1 RRFSR
6 MVPCT
11 LRLNKLM
18 NRTGSDCLCIIDRD
32 AVPNELKAAFEE
44 HRSFDKS
51 FDSSISCFKAPNV
64 ELPVVYAPVPEL
76 TDYDDVRSY
85 QEAAKKS
92 IQKVLKAGFQTPL
105 LFVPKV
111 NRFPQAELCTVLA
124 ALEQLYVPIQLREA
138 GSCKDKGLTTL
149 NVQIDDPKADEILK
163 EALILE
169 AGRFVARD
177 IGVGDPERMTPIQVE
192 KYLKP
197 LFDKLS
203 VNVISDSQV
212 LEKDYPLFAAVN
224 RAADAVERHRG
235 RIIFLEYKPPKPA
248 RKTLMLV
255 GKGVTYD
262 TGGADIKAG
271 GVMAGMS
278 RDKCGAAAAAGF
290 MQVVNELQPEDIHV
304 VTALCMVRNSVGEEC
319 YVADEVI
326 TSRAGL
332 HVRIGNTDAEGRMCM
347 TDALCRMKEL
357 VLEQNLPDP
366 HLFTIAT
373 LTGHAF
379 ISAGEGQSIAIDNS
393 VAHREDHARR
403 LQAAGQAFGE
413 PFEVSVLRPSDF
425 AFNAGKV
432 IGEDLVQAN
441 NAPSVKTPRGHQVP
455 AAFMIMAAGLDKHGL
470 DSKNPIKYTHIDIA
484 GSAGEHPAMPTA
496 APLVA
501 LVKTHLQK

>member
-1 RRFSR
+1 MGIEKF
-6 MVPCT
+6 VPCT

-18 NRTGSDCLCIIDRD
+18 KGSGTDCLCVIDQ
-32 AVPNELKAAFEE
+32 AVLPSELKATFEE

-51 FDSSISCFKAPNV
+51 FDSSISCFRATNV
-64 ELPVVYAPVPEL
+64 EQPVVYAPVGDL
-76 TDYDDVRSY
+76 NDYDDVRSY

-92 IQKVLKAGFQTPL
+92 MQKVLKAGFNTPL

-111 NRFPQAELCTVLA
+111 KRFPQAELCTVLG
-124 ALEQLYVPIQLREA
+124 ALEQLYVPIHLREA
-138 GSCKDKGLTTL
+138 QPGTDSRVTTL
-149 NVQIDDPKADEILK
+149 SVQIDDPKADEILR

-169 AGRFVARD
+169 AGRYVARD
-177 IGVGDPERMTPIQVE
+177 IGGGDPERMAPSQVE
-192 KYLKP
+192 KYVKN
-197 LFDKLS
+197 LFDKLTMT
-203 VNVISDSQV
+203 VISDSVTLQ
-212 LEKDYPLFAAVN
+212 KDYPLFAAVN
-224 RAADAVERHRG
+224 RAADVVERHRG

-278 RDKCGAAAAAGF
+278 RDKCGAAAVAGF
-290 MQVVNELQPEDIHV
+290 MKVVNEIKPEDVHV
-304 VTALCMVRNSVGEEC
+304 VAALCMVRNSVGEEC
-319 YVADEVI
+319 YVADEII

-332 HVRIGNTDAEGRMCM
+332 LVRIGNTDAEGRMCM
-347 TDALCRMKEL
+347 TDALCRMKEMA
-357 VLEQNLPDP
+357 VEQSLPDP

-393 VAHREDHARR
+393 VAHRSDHARK
-403 LQAAGQAFGE
+403 LQAAGQTYGE

-441 NAPSVKTPRGHQVP
+441 NAPSVRTPRGHQVP
-455 AAFMIMAAGLDKHGL
+455 AAFMIMASGLDKHGINAKVPL
-470 DSKNPIKYTHIDIA
+470 KYTHIDIA
-484 GSAGEHPAMPTA
+484 GSAGEYPAMPTA
-496 APLVA
+496 APLVS
-501 LVKTHLQK
+501 LVKTHLLG

>member
-1 RRFSR
+1 MGIEKF
-6 MVPCT
+6 VPCT

-18 NRTGSDCLCIIDRD
+18 KGSGTDCLCVIDQE
-32 AVPNELKAAFEE
+32 VLPSELKATFEE

-51 FDSSISCFKAPNV
+51 FDSSISCFRATNV
-64 ELPVVYAPVPEL
+64 EQPVVYAPVGDL
-76 TDYDDVRSY
+76 NDYDDVRSY

-92 IQKVLKAGFQTPL
+92 MQKVLKAGFNTPL

-111 NRFPQAELCTVLA
+111 KRFPQAELCTVLG
-124 ALEQLYVPIQLREA
+124 ALEQLYVPIHLREA
-138 GSCKDKGLTTL
+138 QPGTDSRVTTL
-149 NVQIDDPKADEILK
+149 SVQIDDPKADEILR

-169 AGRFVARD
+169 AGRYVARD
-177 IGVGDPERMTPIQVE
+177 IGGGDPERMAPSQVE
-192 KYLKP
+192 KYVKN
-197 LFDKLS
+197 LFDKLTMT
-203 VNVISDSQV
+203 VISDSVTLQ
-212 LEKDYPLFAAVN
+212 KDYPLFAAVN
-224 RAADAVERHRG
+224 RAADVVERHRG

-278 RDKCGAAAAAGF
+278 RDKCGAAAVAGF
-290 MQVVNELQPEDIHV
+290 MKVVNEIKPEDVHV
-304 VTALCMVRNSVGEEC
+304 VAALCMVRNSVGEEC
-319 YVADEVI
+319 YVADEII

-332 HVRIGNTDAEGRMCM
+332 LVRIGNTDAEGRMCM
-347 TDALCRMKEL
+347 TDALCRMKEMA
-357 VLEQNLPDP
+357 VEQSLPDP

-393 VAHREDHARR
+393 VAHEADHARK
-403 LQAAGQAFGE
+403 LQAAGQTYGE

-441 NAPSVKTPRGHQVP
+441 NAPSVRTPRGHQVP
-455 AAFMIMAAGLDKHGL
+455 AAFMIMASGLDKHGINAKVPL
-470 DSKNPIKYTHIDIA
+470 KYTHIDIA
-484 GSAGEHPAMPTA
+484 GSAGEYPAMPTA
-496 APLVA
+496 APLVS
-501 LVKTHLQK
+501 LVKTHLLG

>member
-1 RRFSR
+1 CSR
-6 MVPCT
+6 MLPCT

-18 NRTGSDCLCIIDRD
+18 SRTGSDCLCIIDRE
-32 AVPNELKAAFEE
+32 AVPNELKDTFEQ
-44 HRSFDKS
+44 HRCFDKS

-64 ELPVVYAPVPEL
+64 DQPVVYAPVPEL

-85 QEAAKKS
+85 QAAAKKS
-92 IQKVLKAGFQTPL
+92 MQKVLKAGFQTPL
-105 LFVPKV
+105 LYVPKV
-111 NRFPQAELCTVLA
+111 KRFPQAELCTVLG
-124 ALEQLYVPIQLREA
+124 ALEELYVPIQLREA
-138 GSCKDKGLTTL
+138 GAPKDTRVTTL
-149 NVQIDDPKADEILK
+149 SIEIDDPQADEILK

-169 AGRFVARD
+169 AGRYVARD

-192 KYLKP
+192 KYIKP

-203 VNVISDSQV
+203 VTVISDLKILQK
-212 LEKDYPLFAAVN
+212 EYPLFAAVN
-224 RAADAVERHRG
+224 RAAEAVERHRG

-290 MQVVNELQPEDIHV
+290 MQVVNELQPDDIHV
-304 VTALCMVRNSVGEEC
+304 VAALCMVRNSVGEEC
-319 YVADEVI
+319 YVADEII

-347 TDALCRMKEL
+347 TDALCRMKEM
-357 VLEQNLPDP
+357 VVEKNLPDP
-366 HLFTIAT
+366 HIFTIAT

-425 AFNAGKV
+425 AFNAGRV

-455 AAFMIMAAGLDKHGL
+455 AAFMIMASGLDKHGL
-470 DSKNPIKYTHIDIA
+470 DSNMPIKYTHIDIA

>member
-1 RRFSR
+1 MLSSR
-6 MVPCT
+6 MLPFT
-11 LRLNKLM
+11 LRLNQLM
-18 NRTGSDCLCIIDRD
+18 SRAGSDCLCIIDRE
-32 AVPNELKAAFEE
+32 AVPNELKEAFEQ
-44 HRSFDKS
+44 HRCFDKS

-64 ELPVVYAPVPEL
+64 DQPVVYAPVPEL

-85 QEAAKKS
+85 QAAAKNS

-105 LFVPKV
+105 LIVPKV
-111 NRFPQAELCTVLA
+111 KRFPQAELCTVLG

-138 GSCKDKGLTTL
+138 GAPKNTRVTTL
-149 NVQIDDPKADEILK
+149 SVEIDDPKADEILK

-169 AGRFVARD
+169 AGRYVARD

-192 KYLKP
+192 KYIKP

-203 VNVISDSQV
+203 VTVISD
-212 LEKDYPLFAAVN
+212 LETLQKEYPLFAAVN
-224 RAADAVERHRG
+224 RAAEAVERHRG

-290 MQVVNELQPEDIHV
+290 MHVVNELQPDDVHV
-304 VTALCMVRNSVGEEC
+304 VAALCMVRNSVGEEC
-319 YVADEVI
+319 YVADEII

-347 TDALCRMKEL
+347 TDALCRMKEMA
-357 VLEQNLPDP
+357 VEKNLPDP
-366 HLFTIAT
+366 HIFTIAT

-413 PFEVSVLRPSDF
+413 PFEISVLRPCDF

-441 NAPSVKTPRGHQVP
+441 NAPSVRTPRGHQVP
-455 AAFMIMAAGLDKHGL
+455 AAFMIMASGLDKHGL
-470 DSKNPIKYTHIDIA
+470 DSKLPIKYTHIDIA

-496 APLVA
+496 APLVS

>member
-1 RRFSR
+1 MGIEKF
-6 MVPCT
+6 VPCT

-18 NRTGSDCLCIIDRD
+18 KGSGTDCVCVIDQD
-32 AVPNELKAAFEE
+32 VLPTELKATFDE

-51 FDSSISCFKAPNV
+51 FDSSISCFRAANV
-64 ELPVVYAPVPEL
+64 EQPVVYAPVGDL
-76 TDYDDVRSY
+76 NDYDDVRSY

-92 IQKVLKAGFQTPL
+92 MQKVLKAGFNTPL

-111 NRFPQAELCTVLA
+111 KRFPQAELCTVLG
-124 ALEQLYVPIQLREA
+124 ALEQLYVPIHLREA
-138 GSCKDKGLTTL
+138 QPGKDTRVTTL
-149 NVQIDDPKADEILK
+149 NVQIDDPKADEILR

-169 AGRFVARD
+169 AGRYVARD
-177 IGVGDPERMTPIQVE
+177 IGGGDPERMAPSQVE
-192 KYLKP
+192 KYVKN

-203 VNVISDSQV
+203 MNVISDSNTLQ
-212 LEKDYPLFAAVN
+212 KDYPLFAAVN
-224 RAADAVERHRG
+224 RAADVVERHRG

-278 RDKCGAAAAAGF
+278 RDKCGAAAVAGF
-290 MQVVNELQPEDIHV
+290 MKVVNEIKPEDIHV
-304 VTALCMVRNSVGEEC
+304 VAALCMVRNSVGEEC
-319 YVADEVI
+319 YVADEII

-332 HVRIGNTDAEGRMCM
+332 LVRIGNTDAEGRMCM
-347 TDALCRMKEL
+347 TDALCRMKEMA
-357 VLEQNLPDP
+357 VEQSLPDP

-393 VAHREDHARR
+393 VAHQADHARK
-403 LQAAGQAFGE
+403 LQAAGQTYGE

-441 NAPSVKTPRGHQVP
+441 NAPSVRTPRGHQVP
-455 AAFMIMAAGLDKHGL
+455 AAFMIMASGLDKHGINAKVPL
-470 DSKNPIKYTHIDIA
+470 KYTHIDIA
-484 GSAGEHPAMPTA
+484 GSAGEYPAMPTA
-496 APLVA
+496 APLVS
-501 LVKTHLQK
+501 LVKTHLLG